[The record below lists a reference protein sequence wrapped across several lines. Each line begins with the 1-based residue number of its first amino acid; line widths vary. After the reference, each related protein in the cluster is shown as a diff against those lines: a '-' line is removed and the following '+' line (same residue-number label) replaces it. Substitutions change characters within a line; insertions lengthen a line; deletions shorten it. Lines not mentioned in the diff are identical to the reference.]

1 MSTLF
6 TINACKTFGCRN
18 LGLASSE
25 DYSWPD
31 YKLGYP
37 ALHCRACGSYPPLFD
52 EQQFRDWLSVHLST
66 YAIEKG
72 HFCPVCYG
80 TDMICYGHNPQG
92 SQRIQCRN
100 CKKVWTP
107 LVATFFISPRIIR
120 NIRQE
125 TVCGTVTRATQN
137 QLCTITISCRR

>member
-80 TDMICYGHNPQG
+80 TDMICYGHNP
-92 SQRIQCRN
+92 RVRN
-100 CKKVWTP
+100 AFNAVTAKKSGR
-107 LVATFFISPRIIR
+107 LK
-120 NIRQE
+120 NIRKKLRIPRPLKPFNCSYPFKGPAQYKN
-125 TVCGTVTRATQN
+125 CMF
-137 QLCTITISCRR
+137 